1 MKNKQFKNLI
11 QDLQSVRMTK
21 DEKADVLQRVFDVVE
36 VSSFNADTSVQ
47 KVKSSFY
54 DVWYGYLSRH
64 SFAKVAILLFVLLGT
79 GGVSMASEAS
89 LPGDFLYKVKVGI
102 NEPAKSIFAIT
113 PEAKAKFA
121 LEITDK
127 RLREAALL
135 SQKGRF
141 TDEAGNILERQLNKQ
156 VDQVRFQVAS
166 LVSTN
171 NLRSAQEIALNFESS
186 LRVHELI
193 LEQISGDRSDIS
205 MAHFSTISSTS
216 SSSTD
221 MAIASERPNPKL
233 SKLESFISTIKTELA
248 TTSVARKDIQSKE
261 IASLS
266 SNNDGR
272 KVELRI
278 SQVKSKIS
286 EVSIMASSTTVST
299 STAST
304 SRFFISES
312 VRLIGFANDLL
323 SKAMY
328 SEAIRLTQ
336 SAFQYINDA
345 EVLLLA
351 EISSDS
357 DIRDVTSHAFSST
370 GISLT
375 PLSTTSSEIIMNLS
389 VSMGSSTATSTA
401 DNAGNASATSSD
413 SVSSTSTS
421 TSAQ

>member
-205 MAHFSTISSTS
+205 MAHSTSTS
-216 SSSTD
+216 SSTD
-221 MAIASERPNPKL
+221 TTIASIASEKPNPRL

-248 TTSVARKDIQSKE
+248 TTSIARKDIQSKE

-351 EISSDS
+351 EISSDG
-357 DIRDVTSHAFSST
+357 DIRDATSHAFSST

-389 VSMGSSTATSTA
+389 ASIGSSTATSTV
-401 DNAGNASATSSD
+401 DDTGNASTTSSD
-413 SVSSTSTS
+413 SASFTSTSTS
-421 TSAQ
+421 TQ